1 MTIGV
6 TIVIS
11 LFIGCAVGFMFGW
24 ILCKKYG
31 KRVQEAED
39 GLINIADKFKK
50 GE

>member
-1 MTIGV
+1 MATGITI
-6 TIVIS
+6 TIS
-11 LFIGCAVGFMFGW
+11 LFIGCGTGIIIGW

-31 KRVQEAED
+31 KRVKDAED